1 MPAQV
6 VPNSPSLSA
15 TRYAVVGTYSEEQGS
30 RFVRH
35 VALLREDISLEYGV
49 NARVWQMGP
58 PLVTGEVSR
67 RATSSDP
74 ETAAHVVGWVGLD
87 ASERDAITD
96 WLAQEEKYE
105 RRSIGARCG
114 VSTPFRLTPTINGR
128 SMKEV
133 SGSTDGSVALALS
146 CAHYRE
152 GAMVELLNLAT
163 SATLPEVG
171 LEILEKAYGDQVRH
185 PRLRESIHLRGDA
198 PWRVALAG
206 YVVHAF
212 NRPDARIRSSPHM
225 VTGSQEC
232 EFPSSRPAGPKQSAE
247 SLAE

>member
-105 RRSIGARCG
+105 RPLDGRALWRQYSVSLDPNDQWQVDERG
-114 VSTPFRLTPTINGR
+114 VRQYRRF
-128 SMKEV
+128 
-133 SGSTDGSVALALS
+133 S
-146 CAHYRE
+146 CASFVLCAYRE